1 MNKDLMIIIGGRV
14 LQIII
19 MLISIRLLT
28 TFLTPEEVGNYYII
42 LALLAFFNLVL
53 LNPPGMYFSRHV
65 LHWQK
70 SKNLLNA
77 ISIFIVWIIIVAFVS
92 VPISTSIY
100 YYLGYETKFS
110 LDLFLIYIFIAI
122 LISTIH
128 RNVMG
133 GSNMLGYRK
142 EFVVFLISTLVI
154 GLICS
159 VSIVYFYYNFAIG
172 WLIGIVLSEALMLSI
187 IFNFFIQKNKL
198 DINIIKITLTKERIK
213 KILVFSL
220 PIGLTTFLMWG
231 QNTAYRFLVDYQYSA
246 EVLGYVAVG
255 LGISTAVFGAI
266 ESISMQYFSPI
277 FLKKI
282 HNATK
287 EKRAEAW
294 NDISRQIVPIYILA
308 AFFTI
313 AMSEVLINI
322 LVDKKFHDSYIYTM
336 FGVGIEF
343 FRVMTNSLNSISQSE
358 YKTTSTIVPYFV
370 GFVVSLGLL
379 SSIDFG
385 TNYFMIP
392 LVLGIA
398 YFLVFI
404 YMYYNMKKLLEIK
417 YDIQLFKII
426 FFAMPF
432 FMVYVIDVS
441 DLNILYNL
449 AVISLFG
456 LYFFIYC
463 MVSH

>member
-282 HNATK
+282 QCNK
-287 EKRAEAW
+287 REK
-294 NDISRQIVPIYILA
+294 SR
-308 AFFTI
+308 
-313 AMSEVLINI
+313 
-322 LVDKKFHDSYIYTM
+322 
-336 FGVGIEF
+336 
-343 FRVMTNSLNSISQSE
+343 
-358 YKTTSTIVPYFV
+358 
-370 GFVVSLGLL
+370 GL
-379 SSIDFG
+379 
-385 TNYFMIP
+385 
-392 LVLGIA
+392 
-398 YFLVFI
+398 
-404 YMYYNMKKLLEIK
+404 E
-417 YDIQLFKII
+417 
-426 FFAMPF
+426 
-432 FMVYVIDVS
+432 
-441 DLNILYNL
+441 
-449 AVISLFG
+449 
-456 LYFFIYC
+456 
-463 MVSH
+463 